1 MPGTLPIIYSVPV
14 QSRLLP
20 SAQPTQFANFA
31 ACQVSVMTSTHSG
44 SFVPLMYMDNA
55 EQTAL

>member
-20 SAQPTQFANFA
+20 SAQPSQFANFA
-31 ACQVSVMTSTHSG
+31 ACQVTSMTSSHSG

-55 EQTAL
+55 EQTAV

>member
-14 QSRLLP
+14 QSRLVP
-20 SAQPTQFANFA
+20 SALPAQFVNFA
-31 ACQVSVMTSTHSG
+31 ACQVSSMTSTHSG

-55 EQTAL
+55 ETTAL